1 MRLERHSFLVST
13 VIAFV
18 FTAVGGSI
26 QAAAQSIATS
36 RAAIGAGTLSPLHEW
51 LALRDRGFRRQPRV
65 PKVLYGAALTLVA
78 GSMAS
83 TKGDELH
90 EFGCI
95 RDQSKRSSWSRFY
108 K

>member
-1 MRLERHSFLVST
+1 MWLERHRFLVST

-51 LALRDRGFRRQPRV
+51 LALRDRGLPEAAASAQ
-65 PKVLYGAALTLVA
+65 VLYGAALTLVA
-78 GSMAS
+78 GSIAS

-90 EFGCI
+90 EFGCT

>member
-1 MRLERHSFLVST
+1 MRLERQRFLVST

-51 LALRDRGFRRQPRV
+51 LALRDRGLPEAAASAQSLVRG
-65 PKVLYGAALTLVA
+65 GAD
-78 GSMAS
+78 AS
-83 TKGDELH
+83 
-90 EFGCI
+90 
-95 RDQSKRSSWSRFY
+95 SRFNRQH
-108 K
+108 KRR